1 MELVAVMPSL
11 KEGTMICVDDNPECV
26 DKDNNPVEMG
36 KGLYVKQFMEQIK
49 RERIHNGYQWVWKL

>member
-1 MELVAVMPSL
+1 MPSL
-11 KEGTMICVDDNPECV
+11 KEATMICVDDNPQCV